1 MCVTYTYLAR
11 MNVCACRHTHTYLK
25 RVCIHRLTIRNR
37 HSDGAA
43 LEAGPANAQGG
54 VVGVVG
60 EGSGEDSHSTT
71 LLVVAEGPEVNDSD
85 VSKGGEG
92 GGGGVIAC
100 VPAQGLFS
108 KGLHFHRNGTVEVAG
123 VCP

>member
-1 MCVTYTYLAR
+1 MCVRVCAGAGVCACMCVTYTYLAR

-54 VVGVVG
+54 VVEVG
-60 EGSGEDSHSTT
+60 PS
-71 LLVVAEGPEVNDSD
+71 V
-85 VSKGGEG
+85 
-92 GGGGVIAC
+92 
-100 VPAQGLFS
+100 
-108 KGLHFHRNGTVEVAG
+108 
-123 VCP
+123 